1 MVLHGF
7 EDRVGVLGVEV
18 EEKRP
23 RLLVAFFQIL
33 D

>member
-1 MVLHGF
+1 MVLHRL

-18 EEKRP
+18 EEKRS